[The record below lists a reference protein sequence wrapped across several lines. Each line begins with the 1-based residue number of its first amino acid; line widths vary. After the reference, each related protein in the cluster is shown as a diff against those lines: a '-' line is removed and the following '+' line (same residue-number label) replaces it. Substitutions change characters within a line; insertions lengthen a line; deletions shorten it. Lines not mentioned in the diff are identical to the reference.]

1 MAYIGNKVNG
11 GLADGNAVVSG
22 TLDVSNAVTADGG
35 IGVDNITIDGTEIDL
50 SSGNLTIDVAGDI
63 ILDADGGDIFFN
75 DAGVTFAKFSN
86 VSTDFVI
93 KSSAQDK
100 DLIFKGN
107 DNGSEIT
114 ALTLDM
120 SEAGAATFNGA
131 ITANAGVVVDNITID
146 GTEIDLSSGGLTIDV
161 AGAIELD
168 SDTGVIDFDDD
179 TLNFGRIENSSS
191 DFKLESRVQD
201 KDIIFTG
208 NDGGSGVTALQLDMS
223 NSGFAFFNANAF
235 FNENSIDTDF
245 RIKSVNETNM
255 FYVDASTDRIGIGTS
270 SPSHRLDLV
279 ESANDFAFRITNNS
293 DGSEGLQV
301 RVSDNDT
308 GEYILELQSST
319 SATGTNYTSRFNV
332 TKSGNVGI
340 GTTSPASLLTVNGD
354 GTTVRL
360 DGSAD
365 TTKSVFFRNT
375 TTSNPAQIFADG
387 SLRLR
392 TEDAST
398 AIIFNTNSSGT
409 NNERMRIDGS
419 GNVHISKTSSDVS
432 TAGHTFSAD
441 GFVHHTRNGN
451 IIHLNQL
458 ASSGSA
464 IIFFQSGGEVG
475 SVTTNSSSTAY
486 NTSSDYRLK
495 ENVDY
500 DWDATSRL
508 KKLKPAR
515 FNFKIDKDTT
525 VDGFLAHEVS
535 SIVPEAITG
544 EKDATEKYT
553 DDDGVE
559 KTREVY
565 QGIDQSKLVPLL
577 VKTVQEQQTVIE
589 SLTARI
595 AKLEE

>member
-1 MAYIGNKVNG
+1 
-11 GLADGNAVVSG
+11 
-22 TLDVSNAVTADGG
+22 
-35 IGVDNITIDGTEIDL
+35 
-50 SSGNLTIDVAGDI
+50 
-63 ILDADGGDIFFN
+63 
-75 DAGVTFAKFSN
+75 
-86 VSTDFVI
+86 
-93 KSSAQDK
+93 
-100 DLIFKGN
+100 
-107 DNGSEIT
+107 
-114 ALTLDM
+114 
-120 SEAGAATFNGA
+120 
-131 ITANAGVVVDNITID
+131 
-146 GTEIDLSSGGLTIDV
+146 
-161 AGAIELD
+161 
-168 SDTGVIDFDDD
+168 

-360 DGSAD
+360 DGSAN
-365 TTKSVFFRNT
+365 TTRTIFFRST
-375 TTSNPAQIFADG
+375 TTSNPAQIYADG

-409 NNERMRIDGS
+409 NNEAMRIE
-419 GNVHISKTSSDVS
+419 S
-432 TAGHTFSAD
+432 TQNTVFRGDIIAD
-441 GFVHHTRNGN
+441 KY
-451 IIHLNQL
+451 L
-458 ASSGSA
+458 
-464 IIFFQSGGEVG
+464 
-475 SVTTNSSSTAY
+475 
-486 NTSSDYRLK
+486 RLR
-495 ENVDY
+495 
-500 DWDATSRL
+500 T
-508 KKLKPAR
+508 
-515 FNFKIDKDTT
+515 
-525 VDGFLAHEVS
+525 
-535 SIVPEAITG
+535 
-544 EKDATEKYT
+544 T
-553 DDDGVE
+553 DD
-559 KTREVY
+559 
-565 QGIDQSKLVPLL
+565 Q
-577 VKTVQEQQTVIE
+577 
-589 SLTARI
+589 
-595 AKLEE
+595 